1 MKRTKI
7 AAALVALTL
16 ACWPVEA
23 AVISATP
30 LDSAGVNLS
39 TTQTSAAGAVDST
52 NTMDRGYT
60 LEGPTLLRVTTT
72 VGATPTVKV
81 DIQGSMDGVIFFN
94 IPYSLVAT
102 PETWVVAQI
111 TLTTADTFNYI
122 LKGAVP
128 WRYLKLVYSLNT
140 NVTITADAFP
150 TSF

>member
-1 MKRTKI
+1 MLL
-7 AAALVALTL
+7 ASGPLWAEVLSAVPLVST
-16 ACWPVEA
+16 
-23 AVISATP
+23 
-30 LDSAGVNLS
+30 GVNLS

-60 LEGPTLLRVTTT
+60 LEGPTLLRVITT

-81 DIQGSMDGVIFFN
+81 DIQGSMDGAIFFN
-94 IPYSLVAT
+94 VPYSLIAT
-102 PETWVVAQI
+102 PETWVVSQI
-111 TLTTADTFNYI
+111 TITSATTNNYI

-140 NVTITADAFP
+140 NVTLTADAFP